1 VTKRWGRL
9 VGLIGLRQA
18 IALLTLC
25 ANIVLSLVFYA
36 LFRAVKNVID
46 MYRMRIQEVDE
57 WVVDEEL
64 EDSVYYEEVRKE
76 KVAAEKGGEKM
87 GLEESLL
94 PPPPYIQMKT
104 EKTSIS

>member
-1 VTKRWGRL
+1 MTKRWARL
-9 VGLIGLRQA
+9 VGLIGLQQA
-18 IALLTLC
+18 IALLALC
-25 ANIVLSLVFYA
+25 ANIVLSLVVYA
-36 LFRAVKNVID
+36 LFRAIKNVIN
-46 MYRMRIQEVDE
+46 MYRMRMQEVDE
-57 WVVDEEL
+57 WVTDEEL
-64 EDSVYYEEVRKE
+64 EDSVYYKEVRKE